1 MSFGNLKHSLSLQ
14 PVIFPGQSTVRW
26 NDGTIERQNG
36 GKIRNLDESLLPRT
50 RTFALS
56 SDTYI
61 QHDTKKE
68 RRKEKKKK
76 REAKKGKNEKDEKK
90 WRQSGKRVPYNV
102 TSKFSWLETRQC
114 CDSRNA
120 YSARP
125 YRIHLSSPLAT
136 LNLNP

>member
-56 SDTYI
+56 SNTYI
-61 QHDTKKE
+61 HDTKNE
-68 RRKEKKKK
+68 RRKKKKK
-76 REAKKGKNEKDEKK
+76 RGAKKKNEKDEKNGDK
-90 WRQSGKRVPYNV
+90 VASAFPTTLRVNLAGWKPGNV
-102 TSKFSWLETRQC
+102 AIHATRTRLAPIV
-114 CDSRNA
+114 ST
-120 YSARP
+120 
-125 YRIHLSSPLAT
+125 SPL
-136 LNLNP
+136 LSPPLI